1 MLFLIGVH
9 KVFTVSS
16 HKKNNYKECKMR
28 RKSCSSGWSPECCK
42 GIWLQNWVKLAF
54 FELQHSDFSTALF
67 SFPSTWYGDG
77 YETKCAILILFHCIF
92 ILPAIMVIREERPF
106 CAVNIP
112 RRWHRL
118 KSKCFAFSAQEY
130 RITQNTLLCLSL
142 LEPSAA
148 ISTENVARLLTWQY
162 SCHLLHL
169 DSM

>member
-9 KVFTVSS
+9 EVFTVSS
-16 HKKNNYKECKMR
+16 HQKIEQECKMR

-42 GIWLQNWVKLAF
+42 GSWLQNWVKLAL
-54 FELQHSDFSTALF
+54 LQHSDFSTVLF
-67 SFPSTWYGDG
+67 SFPSMRYGDG
-77 YETKCAILILFHCIF
+77 YETECAILILFHCISVV
-92 ILPAIMVIREERPF
+92 PAITVIREERPF
-106 CAVNIP
+106 CAVNTP

-130 RITQNTLLCLSL
+130 TIAQNTLLRLSL
-142 LEPSAA
+142 SEPSAA
-148 ISTENVARLLTWQY
+148 ISTGNVAWLLKWQY